1 MCPYRREPTSLLFW
15 AGSTPALCS
24 RRVRLPERRFWK
36 KARASAWMCGDIG
49 APRHR
54 LPVPLQKVPCGCTHG
69 HGWGAVPATHVL
81 QAGHVSP
88 VRLVPCWAS
97 HEAAVKGSRGLWVL
111 FQAHVV
117 VGNPRCESETPF
129 FDAGRP
135 PGTALGIGTL
145 ASVPL
150 VLEVTHSTEASFP
163 KPAASHPSNPIIWED
178 CT

>member
-49 APRHR
+49 APRNR
-54 LPVPLQKVPCGCTHG
+54 LPVSLQKVPRGCTHG
-69 HGWGAVPATHVL
+69 HGWGAVPAAHVL

-117 VGNPRCESETPF
+117 VGR
-129 FDAGRP
+129 
-135 PGTALGIGTL
+135 TL
-145 ASVPL
+145 AVSLRHRFLMRAVHQEL
-150 VLEVTHSTEASFP
+150 LSVLERWP
-163 KPAASHPSNPIIWED
+163 LCPWCWK
-178 CT
+178 